1 VRSGIR
7 VTWIGTI
14 CRAKTATNRMSR
26 PGNLIHANAYAAS
39 AASVSGM
46 ITDGMVTMKELMK

>member
-1 VRSGIR
+1 MSSGIR

-14 CRAKTATNRMSR
+14 CSAKTATNRKSR

-39 AASVSGM
+39 AASVIGM
-46 ITDGMVTMKELMK
+46 STEGMVMTNELMK